1 MDTIPAP
8 HNFRFHMRL
17 CSEGMDLTL
26 RQLEIFAAVAR
37 TRSFTL
43 AAADLVLSQPVVSR
57 TVGELERKLRAPLF
71 VRTTRS
77 VDLTEAGAEFLA
89 VATHVLDSYRRGLD
103 RFADYRAGERRQI
116 TVGVLPSIAAVVL
129 PPVLSGY
136 LAAHPDVQV
145 RLADGTN
152 AEILHLLR
160 DGVADLAITEVGP
173 ASAGLVVD
181 PFLDD
186 PFVAVLPP
194 GHALADRPALSWADL
209 AAEPFIAFSP
219 DSSIRRLADLGL
231 AQAGVQPRQNL
242 ETRTVATAGGMIAA
256 GLGVSA
262 MPELV
267 LPLLAATP
275 VVTRPLGGPAVTR
288 KIAVH
293 RRADEPC
300 PVAVRRLVDRVLSS
314 V

>member
-1 MDTIPAP
+1 
-8 HNFRFHMRL
+8 
-17 CSEGMDLTL
+17 MDLTL
-26 RQLEIFAAVAR
+26 HQMEIFAAVAR
-37 TRSFTL
+37 TRSFTR
-43 AAADLVLSQPVVSR
+43 AGDELVLSQPVVSR
-57 TVGELERKLRAPLF
+57 TIGEMERKLRTPLF

-77 VDLTEAGAEFLA
+77 VDLTEAGVEFLG
-89 VATHVLDSYRRGLD
+89 VVTHVLTSYRRGLD
-103 RFADYRAGERRQI
+103 RFAGYQAGERRQV

-129 PPVLSGY
+129 PTVLSGY
-136 LAAHPDVQV
+136 LDAYPGVQV

-152 AEILHLLR
+152 AEILDLLR
-160 DGVADLAITEVGP
+160 DGTADLAITEVGP
-173 ASAGLVVD
+173 ASAEFAVD
-181 PFLDD
+181 AFLDD

-194 GHALADRPALSWADL
+194 GHPLAGRPALTWADL
-209 AAEPFIAFSP
+209 AAESFIAFSP

-231 AQAGVQPRQNL
+231 AQAGVQPLRHL

-275 VVTRPLGGPAVTR
+275 VITRPLTEPVITR
-288 KIAVH
+288 RIAVH

-300 PVAVRRLVDRVLSS
+300 PLAVRRLVARILA
-314 V
+314 

>member
-1 MDTIPAP
+1 MDTIQAG
-8 HNFRFHMRL
+8 HNFPFHMQL
-17 CSEGMDLTL
+17 CSEAMDLTL
-26 RQLEIFAAVAR
+26 HQLEIFTAVAR
-37 TRSFTL
+37 TRSFTQ

-57 TVGELERKLRAPLF
+57 AVGEMERKLKAPLF

-89 VATHVLDSYRRGLD
+89 VATHVLESYRRGLD

-129 PPVLSGY
+129 PTVLSDY
-136 LAAHPDVQV
+136 LAAFPGVQV

-152 AEILHLLR
+152 AEILALLR
-160 DGVADLAITEVGP
+160 DGTADLTITEVGP
-173 ASAGLVVD
+173 ASNGLVVD

-186 PFVAVLPP
+186 AFVAVLPP
-194 GHALADRPALSWADL
+194 GHALADLPTLSWADL

-231 AQAGVQPRQNL
+231 AQAGVQPRRYL

-275 VVTRPLGGPAVTR
+275 VVTRPLGEPAVTR

-300 PVAVRRLVDRVLSS
+300 PVAVQRLVDRILSTP
-314 V
+314 

>member
-1 MDTIPAP
+1 
-8 HNFRFHMRL
+8 
-17 CSEGMDLTL
+17 MDLTL

-37 TRSFTL
+37 TRSFTR

-77 VDLTEAGAEFLA
+77 VELTEAGAEFLG
-89 VATHVLDSYRRGLD
+89 VATHVLESYRRGLD
-103 RFADYRAGERRQI
+103 RFGDYQAGERRQI

-129 PPVLSGY
+129 PPVLSAY
-136 LAAHPDVQV
+136 LAEHPGVQV

-152 AEILHLLR
+152 AEILALLR
-160 DGVADLAITEVGP
+160 DGTADLAITEVGP
-173 ASAGLVVD
+173 ASNGLVVQA
-181 PFLDD
+181 FLDD
-186 PFVAVLPP
+186 PFVAVLPL
-194 GHALADRPALSWADL
+194 GHPLAELPALSWADL

-231 AQAGVQPRQNL
+231 AQAGVQPRRNL

-275 VVTRPLGGPAVTR
+275 VLTRPLGNPPITR

-293 RRADEPC
+293 HRPDSPN
-300 PVAVRRLVDRVLSS
+300 PLAVQRLMTRLLQV
-314 V
+314 